1 MSSKKNLME
10 KTIKS
15 EQVFTGRWLKVQR
28 DDVSLPNGIQTIR
41 EYILHPGAALILPVL
56 DDGRLLMIEQYRH
69 PVKQVF
75 LEFPAGKIDKGE
87 TSLQAAHRELR
98 EEVGYTSRIMSLM
111 TRIHPV
117 IGYSDEFIDLYLAKD
132 LTEGEAQPD
141 EGELLNIVKVEV
153 KDALGLLRQG
163 RLSDVKTA
171 MALFWY
177 EKTLS
182 SSW

>member
-1 MSSKKNLME
+1 MSSKKNLIE

-15 EQVFTGRWLKVQR
+15 ERVFTGRWLKVQR
-28 DDVSLPNGIQTIR
+28 DDVSLSNGIETIR
-41 EYILHPGAALILPVL
+41 EYVLHPGAALILPVL
-56 DDGRLLMIEQYRH
+56 DDGRLLMVEQYRH

-87 TSLQAAHRELR
+87 TSLQTAHRELR
-98 EEVGYTSRIMSLM
+98 EEVGYTCQSMTLM

-117 IGYSDEFIDLYLAKD
+117 IGYSDEYIDLYLAKG

-141 EGELLNIVKVEV
+141 EGELLNLVKVSMPE
-153 KDALGLLRQG
+153 ALEMLQQG

-177 EKTLS
+177 DKILN